1 MCFQSLFFP
10 SNCSFL
16 ALLCNPDGSRSQ
28 KRLFQLVTAFGGSVF
43 SCISQCSAVEIV
55 HLLYLACFCVCSC
68 SRKMLRAQN
77 QVLKKGVV
85 DEQANSA
92 SLKEQLKMKDQSLR
106 KLQQEMDSLTFRNQ
120 QLAKRVELLQD
131 ELALSEARGKKNKK
145 SAESSS
151 QLSQEQK
158 SVFNEDLQKKIEEN
172 ERLHILFF
180 EADEQHKRLEAE
192 LRTRLEVLET
202 DAAQHQTVVDSL
214 TRKYTD
220 TIEKLQND
228 KTKLEIKSQ
237 TLEREAKDCR
247 LRTEECQQQLK
258 NLQAALGSRLEESL
272 CIINEKVPFNDTR
285 SSRYNALNVPLHNRR
300 YQLKLRDLA
309 GQALAFVQELVTAL
323 LNFHTYTE
331 QKIQIFPI
339 DSATDTVSPL
349 NQKFSQYLHENAS
362 YVRPLE
368 EGMHHLFESITEDT
382 VTVLETAV
390 KLKGFSEHLAS
401 YLGFLRKILPYQLK
415 SLEEECESSLCT
427 AALRARNME
436 LHSDMKRLIAV
447 FEKLHT
453 YVSLLV
459 LPSTKPE
466 GLLRTNYNLV
476 FTNIAA
482 SLHGFHDILKD
493 ISKHY
498 SQKATLEQDVP
509 TATQK
514 LITTNDCILSSVA
527 ALTNGAGKIASF
539 FSNNLDHF
547 TASLSYGPKG
557 GTEFISPLSA
567 ECMLQ
572 YKKKA
577 VAYMKSLKKPC
588 ASSVPYEE
596 ALANRR
602 VLLSSTESREGLAQQ
617 VQQSLEKIARLEQE
631 KEHWMLEAQLAKI
644 KLEKENQ
651 KLKNSLSGHLTETLQ
666 EHSVLPNVAEQK
678 KETTEKSLKEPIR
691 STSLIGMLTIT
702 TDNEKTP
709 DVESREDLIKN
720 HYMTRIA
727 ELTSHLQLAD
737 SKSVHFHAEC
747 RALAKRLSLAE
758 KSKES
763 LTEELKLASQNISRL
778 QDELMTTKRSYE
790 DQLSMMSDHLCSMNE
805 TLTKQREEIDTLKM
819 TSKVGLFSIRTSRQE
834 QVALGL
840 SIEPQRSGA
849 FESNPHSKHKN
860 NVSTLNFIN
869 NLHVVNIKCLNSECT
884 KLGRVF

>member
-1 MCFQSLFFP
+1 MAAAAELQGKYQK
-10 SNCSFL
+10 L
-16 ALLCNPDGSRSQ
+16 AQEYS
-28 KRLFQLVTAFGGSVF
+28 K
-43 SCISQCSAVEIV
+43 
-55 HLLYLACFCVCSC
+55 
-68 SRKMLRAQN
+68 LRAQN

-106 KLQQEMDSLTFRNQ
+106 KLQQEMESLTFRNQ

-145 SAESSS
+145 SAESSTL
-151 QLSQEQK
+151 LSQEQK

-331 QKIQIFPI
+331 QKVQIFPI

-436 LHSDMKRLIAV
+436 LHRDMKRLIAV

-482 SLHGFHDILKD
+482 SLHRFHDILKD

-547 TASLSYGPKG
+547 TASLSYGPKA
-557 GTEFISPLSA
+557 GTEFVSPLSA

-577 VAYMKSLKKPC
+577 VAYMKCLKKPC

-651 KLKNSLSGHLTETLQ
+651 KLKNSLSGHLTETIQ
-666 EHSVLPNVAEQK
+666 EHSVFPNVAEQK
-678 KETTEKSLKEPIR
+678 KETTEKSLREPIR
-691 STSLIGMLTIT
+691 STSL
-702 TDNEKTP
+702 TP

-720 HYMTRIA
+720 HYMARIA

-763 LTEELKLASQNISRL
+763 LTEELKLASQNTSRL

-819 TSKVGLFSIRTSRQE
+819 TSKG
-834 QVALGL
+834 
-840 SIEPQRSGA
+840 
-849 FESNPHSKHKN
+849 NSKKN
-860 NVSTLNFIN
+860 KN
-869 NLHVVNIKCLNSECT
+869 
-884 KLGRVF
+884 R

>member
-1 MCFQSLFFP
+1 LCIAQLLASLVFQ
-10 SNCSFL
+10 
-16 ALLCNPDGSRSQ
+16 
-28 KRLFQLVTAFGGSVF
+28 
-43 SCISQCSAVEIV
+43 
-55 HLLYLACFCVCSC
+55 
-68 SRKMLRAQN
+68 LRAQN

-131 ELALSEARGKKNKK
+131 ELALSEAKGKKNKK

-202 DAAQHQTVVDSL
+202 DAAQHQAVVDSL

-228 KTKLEIKSQ
+228 KAKLEIKSQ

-285 SSRYNALNVPLHNRR
+285 SNRYNALNVPLHNRR

-331 QKIQIFPI
+331 QKVQIFPV
-339 DSATDTVSPL
+339 DSATDSISPL

-368 EGMHHLFESITEDT
+368 EGMLHVFETITEDT
-382 VTVLETAV
+382 VTVLVRVLLFSAEKYSYRVKLLRCCFSFQETAV
-390 KLKGFSEHLAS
+390 KLKAFSEHLAS

-436 LHSDMKRLIAV
+436 LHRDMKRLTAV

-453 YVSLLV
+453 YVSLLA

-466 GLLRTNYNLV
+466 GLLRTNYNVV
-476 FTNIAA
+476 FTNIAT
-482 SLHGFHDILKD
+482 SLHGFHDVLKD

-498 SQKATLEQDVP
+498 SQKATLEQDIP
-509 TATQK
+509 TVTQK
-514 LITTNDCILSSVA
+514 LITTNDCILSSLV

-547 TASLSYGPKG
+547 TTSLSYGPKG
-557 GTEFISPLSA
+557 EAEFISPVSA

-577 VAYMKSLKKPC
+577 VAYMKSLRKPC
-588 ASSVPYEE
+588 ADSVPYEE

-617 VQQSLEKIARLEQE
+617 VQQSLEKIAKLEQE

-651 KLKNSLSGHLTETLQ
+651 KLKNSLSGHLTETTQ
-666 EHSVLPNVAEQK
+666 DHSALPNVAEQK
-678 KETTEKSLKEPIR
+678 ENAEGSPRKPMQ
-691 STSLIGMLTIT
+691 STSLVMFSLISLL
-702 TDNEKTP
+702 KCLLCQAL
-709 DVESREDLIKN
+709 DVESREDLIKT
-720 HYMTRIA
+720 HYMARIV

-763 LTEELKLASQNISRL
+763 LTEELKVASQNISRL
-778 QDELMTTKRSYE
+778 QASPMLRGIMDAFHSCDELMTTKRSYE

-819 TSKVGLFSIRTSRQE
+819 ASK
-834 QVALGL
+834 
-840 SIEPQRSGA
+840 
-849 FESNPHSKHKN
+849 
-860 NVSTLNFIN
+860 
-869 NLHVVNIKCLNSECT
+869 
-884 KLGRVF
+884 

>member
-1 MCFQSLFFP
+1 MAAAAELQGKYQK
-10 SNCSFL
+10 L
-16 ALLCNPDGSRSQ
+16 AQEYS
-28 KRLFQLVTAFGGSVF
+28 K
-43 SCISQCSAVEIV
+43 
-55 HLLYLACFCVCSC
+55 
-68 SRKMLRAQN
+68 LRAQN

-131 ELALSEARGKKNKK
+131 ELALSEAKGKKNKK

-192 LRTRLEVLET
+192 LRTRLQVLET
-202 DAAQHQTVVDSL
+202 DAAQHQAVVDSL

-228 KTKLEIKSQ
+228 KAKLEIKSQ

-285 SSRYNALNVPLHNRR
+285 SNRYNALNVPLHNRR

-331 QKIQIFPI
+331 QKIRIFPI
-339 DSATDTVSPL
+339 DSATDTISPL

-368 EGMHHLFESITEDT
+368 EGMLHLFESITEDT

-390 KLKGFSEHLAS
+390 KLKAFSEHLDS
-401 YLGFLRKILPYQLK
+401 YLRFLRKILPYQLK

-436 LHSDMKRLIAV
+436 LQRDMKRLTAV

-453 YVSLLV
+453 YVSLLA

-466 GLLRTNYNLV
+466 GLLKTNYNVV

-482 SLHGFHDILKD
+482 TLHGFHDTLKD

-514 LITTNDCILSSVA
+514 LITTNDCILSSVV
-527 ALTNGAGKIASF
+527 ALTNGVGKIASF

-577 VAYMKSLKKPC
+577 VAYMKSLKKAC
-588 ASSVPYEE
+588 VDSVPYEE

-617 VQQSLEKIARLEQE
+617 VQQSLEKIAKLEQE

-651 KLKNSLSGHLTETLQ
+651 KLKNSLSGHLTETIQ

-678 KETTEKSLKEPIR
+678 KETAEKSLREPIK

-702 TDNEKTP
+702 TDNEKAP
-709 DVESREDLIKN
+709 DAESREDLIKT
-720 HYMTRIA
+720 HYMARIA

-819 TSKVGLFSIRTSRQE
+819 TSKAS
-834 QVALGL
+834 
-840 SIEPQRSGA
+840 
-849 FESNPHSKHKN
+849 SKKN
-860 NVSTLNFIN
+860 KN
-869 NLHVVNIKCLNSECT
+869 
-884 KLGRVF
+884 R

>member
-1 MCFQSLFFP
+1 MAAAAELQAKYQK
-10 SNCSFL
+10 L
-16 ALLCNPDGSRSQ
+16 AQEYS
-28 KRLFQLVTAFGGSVF
+28 K
-43 SCISQCSAVEIV
+43 
-55 HLLYLACFCVCSC
+55 
-68 SRKMLRAQN
+68 LRAQN

-158 SVFNEDLQKKIEEN
+158 SVFSEDLQKKIEEN

-202 DAAQHQTVVDSL
+202 DAAQHQAVVDSL
-214 TRKYTD
+214 TRKYMD

-228 KTKLEIKSQ
+228 KAKLEIKSQ

-285 SSRYNALNVPLHNRR
+285 SNQYNALNVPLHNRR

-309 GQALAFVQELVTAL
+309 GQALAFVQEFVTAL

-331 QKIQIFPI
+331 QKVQIFPI
-339 DSATDTVSPL
+339 DSATDTISPL

-368 EGMHHLFESITEDT
+368 EGMLQLFASITEDT

-390 KLKGFSEHLAS
+390 KLKAFSEHLAS
-401 YLGFLRKILPYQLK
+401 YLHFQRKILPYQLK
-415 SLEEECESSLCT
+415 SLEEECASSLCT
-427 AALRARNME
+427 AALRAKNME
-436 LHSDMKRLIAV
+436 LHRDMKRLTAV

-453 YVSLLV
+453 YISLLA

-476 FTNIAA
+476 FANIAT
-482 SLHGFHDILKD
+482 SLHGFHDILKE

-498 SQKATLEQDVP
+498 SQKATLEQDLP

-514 LITTNDCILSSVA
+514 LITTNDCILSSLVA
-527 ALTNGAGKIASF
+527 LINGVSKIASF

-547 TASLSYGPKG
+547 TASLNYGPKG
-557 GTEFISPLSA
+557 GAEFINPRSA

-577 VAYMKSLKKPC
+577 VAYIKSLKKPC
-588 ASSVPYEE
+588 ADSVPYEE

-617 VQQSLEKIARLEQE
+617 VQQSLEKIAKLEQE

-651 KLKNSLSGHLTETLQ
+651 KPKNSFSGHLAENTQ
-666 EHSVLPNVAEQK
+666 EHSIVPNVAEQK
-678 KETTEKSLKEPIR
+678 KETTEKSPREPIK
-691 STSLIGMLTIT
+691 STSLVGMLTIT
-702 TDNEKTP
+702 TDNEKAP
-709 DVESREDLIKN
+709 DGESREDLIKN
-720 HYMTRIA
+720 HYMARIA

-737 SKSVHFHAEC
+737 SKSVHFYAEC

-819 TSKVGLFSIRTSRQE
+819 TSKG
-834 QVALGL
+834 
-840 SIEPQRSGA
+840 
-849 FESNPHSKHKN
+849 NSKKN
-860 NVSTLNFIN
+860 KN
-869 NLHVVNIKCLNSECT
+869 
-884 KLGRVF
+884 R

>member
-1 MCFQSLFFP
+1 Q
-10 SNCSFL
+10 
-16 ALLCNPDGSRSQ
+16 
-28 KRLFQLVTAFGGSVF
+28 
-43 SCISQCSAVEIV
+43 
-55 HLLYLACFCVCSC
+55 
-68 SRKMLRAQN
+68 LRAQN

-145 SAESSS
+145 SVESSS

-192 LRTRLEVLET
+192 LRSRLEVLET
-202 DAAQHQTVVDSL
+202 DAAQHQAVVDSL
-214 TRKYTD
+214 TKKYTE

-228 KTKLEIKSQ
+228 KAKLEIKSQ

-285 SSRYNALNVPLHNRR
+285 STQYNALNVPLHNRR
-300 YQLKLRDLA
+300 NQLKLRDLA
-309 GQALAFVQELVTAL
+309 GQAMAFVQELVTAL

-331 QKIQIFPI
+331 QKVQIFPI
-339 DSATDTVSPL
+339 DSATDIISPL

-368 EGMHHLFESITEDT
+368 EGMLHLFESITEDT
-382 VTVLETAV
+382 VTVLETTV
-390 KLKGFSEHLAS
+390 KLKAFSEHLAS

-436 LHSDMKRLIAV
+436 LHRDMKRLTAV

-453 YVSLLV
+453 YVSLLA
-459 LPSTKPE
+459 LPSTRPG
-466 GLLRTNYNLV
+466 GLLRTNCNFV

-498 SQKATLEQDVP
+498 SQKAALEQEVP

-527 ALTNGAGKIASF
+527 ALTNGAGKMASF

-547 TASLSYGPKG
+547 TTSLSYGPKG
-557 GTEFISPLSA
+557 GAEFISPLSA

-577 VAYMKSLKKPC
+577 AAYVKSLKKPC
-588 ASSVPYEE
+588 ADSVPYEE

-617 VQQSLEKIARLEQE
+617 VQQSLGKIAKLEQE

-651 KLKNSLSGHLTETLQ
+651 KLKNSLSGHLTETIQ
-666 EHSVLPNVAEQK
+666 EHSVLPNIAEQN
-678 KETTEKSLKEPIR
+678 KETTEKSLREPIK
-691 STSLIGMLTIT
+691 STSLVRNLTLRVPIRVKNCSAT
-702 TDNEKTP
+702 
-709 DVESREDLIKN
+709 DVESHEDLIKT
-720 HYMTRIA
+720 HYMARIA

-763 LTEELKLASQNISRL
+763 LTEELKLASQNITRL
-778 QDELMTTKRSYE
+778 QASKLFCNDELMTTKRSYE

-819 TSKVGLFSIRTSRQE
+819 NSK
-834 QVALGL
+834 
-840 SIEPQRSGA
+840 
-849 FESNPHSKHKN
+849 
-860 NVSTLNFIN
+860 
-869 NLHVVNIKCLNSECT
+869 
-884 KLGRVF
+884 

>member
-1 MCFQSLFFP
+1 LASLVFQ
-10 SNCSFL
+10 
-16 ALLCNPDGSRSQ
+16 
-28 KRLFQLVTAFGGSVF
+28 
-43 SCISQCSAVEIV
+43 
-55 HLLYLACFCVCSC
+55 
-68 SRKMLRAQN
+68 LRAQN

-145 SAESSS
+145 SVESSS

-192 LRTRLEVLET
+192 LRSRLEVLET
-202 DAAQHQTVVDSL
+202 DAAQHQAVVDSL
-214 TRKYTD
+214 TKKYTE

-228 KTKLEIKSQ
+228 KAKLEIKSQ

-285 SSRYNALNVPLHNRR
+285 STRYNALNVPLHNRR
-300 YQLKLRDLA
+300 NQLKLRDLA

-331 QKIQIFPI
+331 QKVQIFPI
-339 DSATDTVSPL
+339 DSATDTISPL
-349 NQKFSQYLHENAS
+349 NQKFSQHLHENAS

-368 EGMHHLFESITEDT
+368 EGMLHLFESITEDT
-382 VTVLETAV
+382 VTVLETTV
-390 KLKGFSEHLAS
+390 KLKAFSKHLAS

-436 LHSDMKRLIAV
+436 LHRDMKRLTAV

-453 YVSLLV
+453 YVSLLA
-459 LPSTKPE
+459 LPSTRPE
-466 GLLRTNYNLV
+466 GLLRTNYNFV

-482 SLHGFHDILKD
+482 SLHGFHDVLKD

-527 ALTNGAGKIASF
+527 ALTNGAGKMASF

-557 GTEFISPLSA
+557 GAEFISPLSA

-577 VAYMKSLKKPC
+577 AAYMKSLKKPC
-588 ASSVPYEE
+588 ADSVPYEE

-617 VQQSLEKIARLEQE
+617 VQQSLEKIAKLEQE

-651 KLKNSLSGHLTETLQ
+651 KLKNSLSGHLTETIQ
-666 EHSVLPNVAEQK
+666 ERSVLPNIAEQK
-678 KETTEKSLKEPIR
+678 KETTEKSLREPIK
-691 STSLIGMLTIT
+691 STSLSTKHKRCLL
-702 TDNEKTP
+702 KSLLCQAP
-709 DVESREDLIKN
+709 DVESREDLIKT
-720 HYMTRIA
+720 HYMARIA

-763 LTEELKLASQNISRL
+763 LTEELKLASQNITRL
-778 QDELMTTKRSYE
+778 QASKLFCNDELMTTKRSYE

-819 TSKVGLFSIRTSRQE
+819 ASK
-834 QVALGL
+834 
-840 SIEPQRSGA
+840 
-849 FESNPHSKHKN
+849 
-860 NVSTLNFIN
+860 
-869 NLHVVNIKCLNSECT
+869 
-884 KLGRVF
+884 

>member
-1 MCFQSLFFP
+1 Q
-10 SNCSFL
+10 
-16 ALLCNPDGSRSQ
+16 
-28 KRLFQLVTAFGGSVF
+28 
-43 SCISQCSAVEIV
+43 
-55 HLLYLACFCVCSC
+55 
-68 SRKMLRAQN
+68 LRAQN

-92 SLKEQLKMKDQSLR
+92 SLKEQVKMKDQSLR

-202 DAAQHQTVVDSL
+202 DAAQHQAVVDSL

-228 KTKLEIKSQ
+228 KAKLEIKSQ

-247 LRTEECQQQLK
+247 LRTEECQRQLK
-258 NLQAALGSRLEESL
+258 NLQSALGSRLEESL

-285 SSRYNALNVPLHNRR
+285 SNQYNALNVPLHNRR

-331 QKIQIFPI
+331 QKVQIFPI
-339 DSATDTVSPL
+339 DSATDTISPL

-368 EGMHHLFESITEDT
+368 EGMLHLFESITEDT

-390 KLKGFSEHLAS
+390 KLKAFSENLAS
-401 YLGFLRKILPYQLK
+401 YLCFLRKILPYQLK

-436 LHSDMKRLIAV
+436 LHRDMKRLTAV

-453 YVSLLV
+453 YVSLLA

-466 GLLRTNYNLV
+466 GLLRTNYNFV
-476 FTNIAA
+476 FTNIAT

-498 SQKATLEQDVP
+498 SQKAALEQDLP

-514 LITTNDCILSSVA
+514 LITTNDCILSSVV
-527 ALTNGAGKIASF
+527 ALTNGVGKIASF

-547 TASLSYGPKG
+547 TTSLSYGPKA

-588 ASSVPYEE
+588 ADSVPYEE

-617 VQQSLEKIARLEQE
+617 VQQSLEKIAKLEQE

-651 KLKNSLSGHLTETLQ
+651 KLKNSLSGHLTETIQ
-666 EHSVLPNVAEQK
+666 ERSVLPNVAEQK
-678 KETTEKSLKEPIR
+678 KEMTEKSLREPIK
-691 STSLIGMLTIT
+691 STSLA
-702 TDNEKTP
+702 P

-720 HYMTRIA
+720 HYMARIA

-778 QDELMTTKRSYE
+778 QASKDELMTTKRSYE

-819 TSKVGLFSIRTSRQE
+819 TSKG
-834 QVALGL
+834 
-840 SIEPQRSGA
+840 
-849 FESNPHSKHKN
+849 NSKKN
-860 NVSTLNFIN
+860 KN
-869 NLHVVNIKCLNSECT
+869 
-884 KLGRVF
+884 R

>member
-1 MCFQSLFFP
+1 MAAAELQGKYQK
-10 SNCSFL
+10 L
-16 ALLCNPDGSRSQ
+16 AQEYS
-28 KRLFQLVTAFGGSVF
+28 K
-43 SCISQCSAVEIV
+43 
-55 HLLYLACFCVCSC
+55 
-68 SRKMLRAQN
+68 LRAQN

-145 SAESSS
+145 SVESSS

-192 LRTRLEVLET
+192 LRSRLEVLET
-202 DAAQHQTVVDSL
+202 DAAQHQAVVDSL
-214 TRKYTD
+214 TKKYTE

-228 KTKLEIKSQ
+228 KAKLEIKSQ

-285 SSRYNALNVPLHNRR
+285 SARYNALNVPLHNRR
-300 YQLKLRDLA
+300 NQLKLRDLA
-309 GQALAFVQELVTAL
+309 GQAMAFVQELVTAL

-331 QKIQIFPI
+331 QKVQIFPI
-339 DSATDTVSPL
+339 DSATDTISPL

-368 EGMHHLFESITEDT
+368 EGMLHLFESITEDT
-382 VTVLETAV
+382 VTVLETTV
-390 KLKGFSEHLAS
+390 KLKAFSEHLAS

-436 LHSDMKRLIAV
+436 LHRDMKRLTAV
-447 FEKLHT
+447 FEKLHM
-453 YVSLLV
+453 YVSLLA
-459 LPSTKPE
+459 LPSTRPE
-466 GLLRTNYNLV
+466 GLLRTNYNFV

-498 SQKATLEQDVP
+498 SQKAALEQEVP

-527 ALTNGAGKIASF
+527 ALTNGAGKMASF

-547 TASLSYGPKG
+547 STSLSYGPKG
-557 GTEFISPLSA
+557 AAEFISPLSA

-577 VAYMKSLKKPC
+577 AAFVKSLRKPC
-588 ASSVPYEE
+588 ADSVPYEE

-617 VQQSLEKIARLEQE
+617 VQQSLEKIAKLEQE

-651 KLKNSLSGHLTETLQ
+651 KLKNSLSGHLTETIQ
-666 EHSVLPNVAEQK
+666 EHSVLPNIAEQK
-678 KETTEKSLKEPIR
+678 KETTEKSLREPIK
-691 STSLIGMLTIT
+691 STSLA
-702 TDNEKTP
+702 P
-709 DVESREDLIKN
+709 DVESREDLIKT
-720 HYMTRIA
+720 HYMARIA

-763 LTEELKLASQNISRL
+763 LTEELKLASQNITRL

-819 TSKVGLFSIRTSRQE
+819 TSKG
-834 QVALGL
+834 
-840 SIEPQRSGA
+840 
-849 FESNPHSKHKN
+849 NSKKN
-860 NVSTLNFIN
+860 KN
-869 NLHVVNIKCLNSECT
+869 
-884 KLGRVF
+884 R

>member
-1 MCFQSLFFP
+1 Q
-10 SNCSFL
+10 
-16 ALLCNPDGSRSQ
+16 
-28 KRLFQLVTAFGGSVF
+28 
-43 SCISQCSAVEIV
+43 
-55 HLLYLACFCVCSC
+55 
-68 SRKMLRAQN
+68 LRAQN

-92 SLKEQLKMKDQSLR
+92 SLKEQVKMKDQSLR

-202 DAAQHQTVVDSL
+202 DAAQHQAVVDSL

-228 KTKLEIKSQ
+228 KAKLEV
-237 TLEREAKDCR
+237 
-247 LRTEECQQQLK
+247 RTFSCTFNQQQLK
-258 NLQAALGSRLEESL
+258 NLQSALGSRLEESL

-285 SSRYNALNVPLHNRR
+285 SNRYNALNVPLHNRR

-331 QKIQIFPI
+331 QKVQIFPI
-339 DSATDTVSPL
+339 DSATDTISPL

-368 EGMHHLFESITEDT
+368 EGMLHLFESITEDT
-382 VTVLETAV
+382 VTVLVRFLIFSIEKDFYRAKILTCCFSFQETAV
-390 KLKGFSEHLAS
+390 KLKAFSENLAS
-401 YLGFLRKILPYQLK
+401 YLCFLRKILPYQLK

-427 AALRARNME
+427 AALRARNTE
-436 LHSDMKRLIAV
+436 LHRDMKRLTAV

-453 YVSLLV
+453 YISLLA

-466 GLLRTNYNLV
+466 GLLRTNYNFV
-476 FTNIAA
+476 FTNIAT

-498 SQKATLEQDVP
+498 SQKATLEQDLP

-514 LITTNDCILSSVA
+514 LITTNDCILSSVV
-527 ALTNGAGKIASF
+527 ALTNGVGKIASF

-547 TASLSYGPKG
+547 TTSLSYGPKA

-577 VAYMKSLKKPC
+577 VAYMKSLKKVC
-588 ASSVPYEE
+588 SASM
-596 ALANRR
+596 
-602 VLLSSTESREGLAQQ
+602 LAQRKHKS
-617 VQQSLEKIARLEQE
+617 VQQSLEKIAKLEQE

-651 KLKNSLSGHLTETLQ
+651 KLKNSLSGHLTETIQ
-666 EHSVLPNVAEQK
+666 ERSVLPNVAEEK
-678 KETTEKSLKEPIR
+678 KETTEKSPREPIK
-691 STSLIGMLTIT
+691 STIFSLLNINICLL
-702 TDNEKTP
+702 KFLLCQAP

-720 HYMTRIA
+720 HYMARIA

-778 QDELMTTKRSYE
+778 QASKILYIDELMTTKRSYE

-819 TSKVGLFSIRTSRQE
+819 TSK
-834 QVALGL
+834 
-840 SIEPQRSGA
+840 
-849 FESNPHSKHKN
+849 
-860 NVSTLNFIN
+860 
-869 NLHVVNIKCLNSECT
+869 
-884 KLGRVF
+884 

>member
-1 MCFQSLFFP
+1 Q
-10 SNCSFL
+10 
-16 ALLCNPDGSRSQ
+16 
-28 KRLFQLVTAFGGSVF
+28 
-43 SCISQCSAVEIV
+43 
-55 HLLYLACFCVCSC
+55 
-68 SRKMLRAQN
+68 LRAQN

-131 ELALSEARGKKNKK
+131 ELALSETRGKKSKK
-145 SAESSS
+145 SGESSS

-192 LRTRLEVLET
+192 LRSRLDVLET
-202 DAAQHQTVVDSL
+202 DAAQHQAVVDTL

-228 KTKLEIKSQ
+228 KAKLEIKSQ

-285 SSRYNALNVPLHNRR
+285 SNRYNALNVPVHNRR
-300 YQLKLRDLA
+300 HQLKLRDLA
-309 GQALAFVQELVTAL
+309 GQALAFVQDLVTAL

-331 QKIQIFPI
+331 QRVQIFPV
-339 DSATDTVSPL
+339 DSATDTISPL

-368 EGMHHLFESITEDT
+368 EGMLHLFESITEDT

-390 KLKGFSEHLAS
+390 KLKTFAEHLSS
-401 YLGFLRKILPYQLK
+401 YLCFLRKILPYQLK

-436 LHSDMKRLIAV
+436 LHGDMKKLTAV
-447 FEKLHT
+447 FEKLHV
-453 YVSLLV
+453 YISLLA

-466 GLLRTNYNLV
+466 GLLRTNYSFV
-476 FTNIAA
+476 FTNIAT
-482 SLHGFHDILKD
+482 SLHGFHDLLKD

-498 SQKATLEQDVP
+498 SQKATLEQEVP

-514 LITTNDCILSSVA
+514 LLTTNDCILSSVV
-527 ALTNGAGKIASF
+527 ALTNGVGKIASF
-539 FSNNLDHF
+539 FSNNLDYF
-547 TASLSYGPKG
+547 TTSLSYGPKG

-577 VAYMKSLKKPC
+577 AAYVKSLKKPC
-588 ASSVPYEE
+588 SDSVPYEE

-651 KLKNSLSGHLTETLQ
+651 KLKHSLSGHLGESVQ
-666 EHSVLPNVAEQK
+666 ERSVLLNAADQK
-678 KETTEKSLKEPIR
+678 EETIEKSQREPVK
-691 STSLIGMLTIT
+691 TTILLNIYIFFLLYQAP
-702 TDNEKTP
+702 DN
-709 DVESREDLIKN
+709 ESREDLIKN
-720 HYMTRIA
+720 HYMARIA

-747 RALAKRLSLAE
+747 RALAKRLALAE

-763 LTEELKLASQNISRL
+763 LTEELKLASQNITRL

-819 TSKVGLFSIRTSRQE
+819 TSK
-834 QVALGL
+834 
-840 SIEPQRSGA
+840 
-849 FESNPHSKHKN
+849 
-860 NVSTLNFIN
+860 
-869 NLHVVNIKCLNSECT
+869 
-884 KLGRVF
+884 

>member
-1 MCFQSLFFP
+1 MAAAAELQGKYQK
-10 SNCSFL
+10 L
-16 ALLCNPDGSRSQ
+16 AQEYS
-28 KRLFQLVTAFGGSVF
+28 K
-43 SCISQCSAVEIV
+43 
-55 HLLYLACFCVCSC
+55 
-68 SRKMLRAQN
+68 LRAQN

-145 SAESSS
+145 SVESSS

-192 LRTRLEVLET
+192 LRSRLEVLET
-202 DAAQHQTVVDSL
+202 DAAQHQAVVDSL
-214 TRKYTD
+214 TKKYTE

-228 KTKLEIKSQ
+228 KAKLEIKSQ

-285 SSRYNALNVPLHNRR
+285 SARYNALNVPLHNRR
-300 YQLKLRDLA
+300 NQLKLRDLA

-331 QKIQIFPI
+331 QKVQIFPI
-339 DSATDTVSPL
+339 DSATDTISPL

-368 EGMHHLFESITEDT
+368 EGMLHLFESITEDT
-382 VTVLETAV
+382 VTVLETTV
-390 KLKGFSEHLAS
+390 KLKAFSEQLAS

-436 LHSDMKRLIAV
+436 LHRDMKRLTAV

-453 YVSLLV
+453 YVSLLA
-459 LPSTKPE
+459 LPSTRPE
-466 GLLRTNYNLV
+466 GVLRTNYNFV

-498 SQKATLEQDVP
+498 SQKAALEQEVP

-527 ALTNGAGKIASF
+527 ALTNGAGKMASF
-539 FSNNLDHF
+539 FSSNLEHF
-547 TASLSYGPKG
+547 SSSLSYGPKG
-557 GTEFISPLSA
+557 GAEFISPLSA

-577 VAYMKSLKKPC
+577 AAYVKSLKK
-588 ASSVPYEE
+588 
-596 ALANRR
+596 
-602 VLLSSTESREGLAQQ
+602 
-617 VQQSLEKIARLEQE
+617 VQQSLEKIAKLEQE

-651 KLKNSLSGHLTETLQ
+651 KLKNSLSGHLTETIQ
-666 EHSVLPNVAEQK
+666 EHSVLPNIAEQK
-678 KETTEKSLKEPIR
+678 KETTEKSLREPIK
-691 STSLIGMLTIT
+691 STSLA
-702 TDNEKTP
+702 P
-709 DVESREDLIKN
+709 DGESREDLIKT
-720 HYMTRIA
+720 HYMARIA

-763 LTEELKLASQNISRL
+763 LTEELKLASQNITRL

-819 TSKVGLFSIRTSRQE
+819 TSKG
-834 QVALGL
+834 
-840 SIEPQRSGA
+840 
-849 FESNPHSKHKN
+849 NSKKN
-860 NVSTLNFIN
+860 KN
-869 NLHVVNIKCLNSECT
+869 
-884 KLGRVF
+884 R

>member
-1 MCFQSLFFP
+1 MAAAELQGKYQK
-10 SNCSFL
+10 L
-16 ALLCNPDGSRSQ
+16 AQEYS
-28 KRLFQLVTAFGGSVF
+28 K
-43 SCISQCSAVEIV
+43 
-55 HLLYLACFCVCSC
+55 
-68 SRKMLRAQN
+68 LRAQN

-145 SAESSS
+145 SVESSS

-192 LRTRLEVLET
+192 LRSRLEVLET
-202 DAAQHQTVVDSL
+202 DAAQHQAVVDSL
-214 TRKYTD
+214 TKKYTE

-228 KTKLEIKSQ
+228 KAKLEIKSQ

-285 SSRYNALNVPLHNRR
+285 SARYNALNVPLHNRR
-300 YQLKLRDLA
+300 NQLKLRDLA
-309 GQALAFVQELVTAL
+309 GQAMAFVQELVTAL

-331 QKIQIFPI
+331 QKVQIFPI
-339 DSATDTVSPL
+339 DSATDTISPL

-368 EGMHHLFESITEDT
+368 EGMLHFFESITEDT
-382 VTVLETAV
+382 VTVLETTV
-390 KLKGFSEHLAS
+390 KLKAFSEHLAS

-436 LHSDMKRLIAV
+436 LHRDMKRLTAV

-453 YVSLLV
+453 YISLLA
-459 LPSTKPE
+459 LPSTRPE
-466 GLLRTNYNLV
+466 GLLRTNYNFV

-498 SQKATLEQDVP
+498 SQKAALEQEVP

-527 ALTNGAGKIASF
+527 ALTNGASKMASF

-547 TASLSYGPKG
+547 STSLSYGPKG
-557 GTEFISPLSA
+557 GAEFISPLSA

-577 VAYMKSLKKPC
+577 AAFVKSLKKPC
-588 ASSVPYEE
+588 ADSVPYEE

-617 VQQSLEKIARLEQE
+617 VQQSLEKIAKLEQE

-651 KLKNSLSGHLTETLQ
+651 KLKNSLSGHLTETIQ
-666 EHSVLPNVAEQK
+666 EHSVLPNIAEQR
-678 KETTEKSLKEPIR
+678 KETTEKSLREPIK
-691 STSLIGMLTIT
+691 STSLA
-702 TDNEKTP
+702 P
-709 DVESREDLIKN
+709 DVESREDLIKT
-720 HYMTRIA
+720 HYMARIA

-763 LTEELKLASQNISRL
+763 LTEELKLASQNITRL

-819 TSKVGLFSIRTSRQE
+819 TSKG
-834 QVALGL
+834 
-840 SIEPQRSGA
+840 
-849 FESNPHSKHKN
+849 NSKKN
-860 NVSTLNFIN
+860 KN
-869 NLHVVNIKCLNSECT
+869 
-884 KLGRVF
+884 R

>member
-1 MCFQSLFFP
+1 MASAAELQGKYQK
-10 SNCSFL
+10 L
-16 ALLCNPDGSRSQ
+16 AQEYS
-28 KRLFQLVTAFGGSVF
+28 K
-43 SCISQCSAVEIV
+43 
-55 HLLYLACFCVCSC
+55 
-68 SRKMLRAQN
+68 LRAQN

-145 SAESSS
+145 SAESLS

-202 DAAQHQTVVDSL
+202 DAAQHQAVVDSL

-228 KTKLEIKSQ
+228 KAKLEIKSQ

-285 SSRYNALNVPLHNRR
+285 SNRYNALNVPLHNRR

-331 QKIQIFPI
+331 QKVQIFPI
-339 DSATDTVSPL
+339 DSATDAISPL

-368 EGMHHLFESITEDT
+368 EGMLHLFESITEDT

-390 KLKGFSEHLAS
+390 KLKAFSEHLAS
-401 YLGFLRKILPYQLK
+401 YLRFLRRILPYQLK

-436 LHSDMKRLIAV
+436 LHRDMKRLTAV

-453 YVSLLV
+453 YVSLLA
-459 LPSTKPE
+459 LPSTNPE
-466 GLLRTNYNLV
+466 GLLRTNYNVV
-476 FTNIAA
+476 FTSIAA

-514 LITTNDCILSSVA
+514 LITTNDCILSSVV
-527 ALTNGAGKIASF
+527 ALTNGVGKIASF

-547 TASLSYGPKG
+547 TTSLSYGPKG

-588 ASSVPYEE
+588 ADSVPYEE

-602 VLLSSTESREGLAQQ
+602 VLLSSTESREGLTQQ
-617 VQQSLEKIARLEQE
+617 VQQSLEKIAKLEQE

-651 KLKNSLSGHLTETLQ
+651 KLKHSLSGHLTETIQ
-666 EHSVLPNVAEQK
+666 EHSVVPNVAEQK
-678 KETTEKSLKEPIR
+678 KETTEESLKEPIK
-691 STSLIGMLTIT
+691 STSLAT
-702 TDNEKTP
+702 
-709 DVESREDLIKN
+709 DVESREDLIKK
-720 HYMTRIA
+720 HYMARIA

-747 RALAKRLSLAE
+747 RALAKRLSLAD

-763 LTEELKLASQNISRL
+763 ITEGLKLASQNISRL

-819 TSKVGLFSIRTSRQE
+819 TSKG
-834 QVALGL
+834 
-840 SIEPQRSGA
+840 
-849 FESNPHSKHKN
+849 NSKKN
-860 NVSTLNFIN
+860 KN
-869 NLHVVNIKCLNSECT
+869 
-884 KLGRVF
+884 R

>member
-1 MCFQSLFFP
+1 Q
-10 SNCSFL
+10 
-16 ALLCNPDGSRSQ
+16 
-28 KRLFQLVTAFGGSVF
+28 
-43 SCISQCSAVEIV
+43 
-55 HLLYLACFCVCSC
+55 
-68 SRKMLRAQN
+68 LRAQN

-158 SVFNEDLQKKIEEN
+158 SVFSEDLQKKIEEN

-202 DAAQHQTVVDSL
+202 DAAQHQAVVDSL

-220 TIEKLQND
+220 TVEKLQND
-228 KTKLEIKSQ
+228 KAKLEIKSQ

-285 SSRYNALNVPLHNRR
+285 SNRYNALNVPLHNRR

-331 QKIQIFPI
+331 QKVQIFPI
-339 DSATDTVSPL
+339 DSATDTISPL

-368 EGMHHLFESITEDT
+368 EGMLHLFESITEDT
-382 VTVLETAV
+382 VTVLVRFLIFIIAKIFTEQNILMCCFSFQETAV
-390 KLKGFSEHLAS
+390 KLKDFSEHLAS
-401 YLGFLRKILPYQLK
+401 YLCFLRKILPYQLK

-436 LHSDMKRLIAV
+436 LQRDMKRLTAV

-453 YVSLLV
+453 YISLLA

-476 FTNIAA
+476 FTNIAT

-498 SQKATLEQDVP
+498 SQKATLEQDIP

-514 LITTNDCILSSVA
+514 LITTNDCILSSVV

-547 TASLSYGPKG
+547 TTSLSYGAKG

-588 ASSVPYEE
+588 ADSVPYEE

-617 VQQSLEKIARLEQE
+617 VQQSLEKIAKLEQE

-651 KLKNSLSGHLTETLQ
+651 KLKNSLSGHLTETTQ
-666 EHSVLPNVAEQK
+666 ERSVLPNVAEQK
-678 KETTEKSLKEPIR
+678 KETTEKSPREPIK
-691 STSLIGMLTIT
+691 STSLVSDLFPSM
-702 TDNEKTP
+702 EKNPLSLAP

-720 HYMTRIA
+720 HYMARIA

-763 LTEELKLASQNISRL
+763 LAEELKLASQNISRL
-778 QDELMTTKRSYE
+778 QASKMLNDRSYE

-819 TSKVGLFSIRTSRQE
+819 TSK
-834 QVALGL
+834 
-840 SIEPQRSGA
+840 
-849 FESNPHSKHKN
+849 
-860 NVSTLNFIN
+860 
-869 NLHVVNIKCLNSECT
+869 
-884 KLGRVF
+884 

>member
-1 MCFQSLFFP
+1 MAATAELQGKYQK
-10 SNCSFL
+10 L
-16 ALLCNPDGSRSQ
+16 AQEYS
-28 KRLFQLVTAFGGSVF
+28 K
-43 SCISQCSAVEIV
+43 
-55 HLLYLACFCVCSC
+55 
-68 SRKMLRAQN
+68 LRAQN

-131 ELALSEARGKKNKK
+131 ELSLSETRGKKNKK

-172 ERLHILFF
+172 ERLHILYF

-192 LRTRLEVLET
+192 LRTKLEVLES
-202 DAAQHQTVVDSL
+202 DAAQHQAVVDSL

-228 KTKLEIKSQ
+228 KSKLEIKSQ

-285 SSRYNALNVPLHNRR
+285 SNRYNALNVPLHNRR

-309 GQALAFVQELVTAL
+309 GQALSFVQEIVTAL

-331 QKIQIFPI
+331 QKVQIFPI
-339 DSATDTVSPL
+339 DSATDTISPL
-349 NQKFSQYLHENAS
+349 NQKFSQYLHENAL

-368 EGMHHLFESITEDT
+368 EGMLQLFESITEDT

-390 KLKGFSEHLAS
+390 KLKAFSEHLAS
-401 YLGFLRKILPYQLK
+401 YLCFLRKILPYQLK

-427 AALRARNME
+427 AALKARNME
-436 LHSDMKRLIAV
+436 LHRDMKRLTAI

-453 YVSLLV
+453 YVSLLA

-466 GLLRTNYNLV
+466 GLLRTNYSLV

-482 SLHGFHDILKD
+482 SLHGSHDILKD

-514 LITTNDCILSSVA
+514 LVTTNDCILSSILS
-527 ALTNGAGKIASF
+527 LTNGVGKIASF

-547 TASLSYGPKG
+547 TSSLSYGPKG

-588 ASSVPYEE
+588 ADSVPYEE

-617 VQQSLEKIARLEQE
+617 VQQSLEKIAKLEQE

-651 KLKNSLSGHLTETLQ
+651 KLKNSLSGHLAETVQ
-666 EHSVLPNVAEQK
+666 ERSVLSNTAEQK
-678 KETTEKSLKEPIR
+678 EETTEKSQREPIKT
-691 STSLIGMLTIT
+691 TSLIGMLTIT
-702 TDNEKTP
+702 TDNEKVP
-709 DVESREDLIKN
+709 DVESREDLIKK
-720 HYMTRIA
+720 HYMARIA

-763 LTEELKLASQNISRL
+763 LTEELKLASQSISRL

-819 TSKVGLFSIRTSRQE
+819 TSKG
-834 QVALGL
+834 
-840 SIEPQRSGA
+840 
-849 FESNPHSKHKN
+849 NSKKN
-860 NVSTLNFIN
+860 KT
-869 NLHVVNIKCLNSECT
+869 
-884 KLGRVF
+884 R

>member
-1 MCFQSLFFP
+1 MAAAAELQGKYQK
-10 SNCSFL
+10 L
-16 ALLCNPDGSRSQ
+16 AQEYS
-28 KRLFQLVTAFGGSVF
+28 K
-43 SCISQCSAVEIV
+43 
-55 HLLYLACFCVCSC
+55 
-68 SRKMLRAQN
+68 LRAQN

-131 ELALSEARGKKNKK
+131 ELALNEARGKKNKK
-145 SAESSS
+145 SVESSS

-192 LRTRLEVLET
+192 LRSRLEVLET
-202 DAAQHQTVVDSL
+202 DAAQHQAVVDSL
-214 TRKYTD
+214 TKKYTE

-228 KTKLEIKSQ
+228 KAKLEIKSQ

-300 YQLKLRDLA
+300 NQLKLRDLA
-309 GQALAFVQELVTAL
+309 GQAMAFVQELVTAL

-331 QKIQIFPI
+331 QKVQIFPV
-339 DSATDTVSPL
+339 DSATDIISPL

-368 EGMHHLFESITEDT
+368 EGMLHLFESITEDT
-382 VTVLETAV
+382 VTVLVRFPPFSIQKYFTEHKHLPVVFSFQETTV
-390 KLKGFSEHLAS
+390 KLKAFSEHLAS

-436 LHSDMKRLIAV
+436 LHRDMKRLTAV

-453 YVSLLV
+453 YVSLLA
-459 LPSTKPE
+459 LPSTRPE
-466 GLLRTNYNLV
+466 GLLRTNYNFV

-498 SQKATLEQDVP
+498 SQKAALEQEVP

-527 ALTNGAGKIASF
+527 ALTNGAGKMASF

-547 TASLSYGPKG
+547 TTSLSYGPKG
-557 GTEFISPLSA
+557 GAEFISPLSA

-572 YKKKA
+572 YKTKA
-577 VAYMKSLKKPC
+577 AAYMKSLKKPC
-588 ASSVPYEE
+588 ADSVPYEE

-617 VQQSLEKIARLEQE
+617 VQQSLEKIAKLEQE

-651 KLKNSLSGHLTETLQ
+651 KLKNSLSGHLTETIQ
-666 EHSVLPNVAEQK
+666 EHSVLPSIAEQK
-678 KETTEKSLKEPIR
+678 KETTEKSVREPIK
-691 STSLIGMLTIT
+691 STSLIGMLTVT
-702 TDNEKTP
+702 TDNEKAP
-709 DVESREDLIKN
+709 DVESREDLIKT
-720 HYMTRIA
+720 HYMARIA

-763 LTEELKLASQNISRL
+763 LTEELKLASQNITRL

-819 TSKVGLFSIRTSRQE
+819 TSKG
-834 QVALGL
+834 
-840 SIEPQRSGA
+840 
-849 FESNPHSKHKN
+849 NSKKSKN
-860 NVSTLNFIN
+860 
-869 NLHVVNIKCLNSECT
+869 
-884 KLGRVF
+884 R

>member
-1 MCFQSLFFP
+1 MAAAELQGKYQK
-10 SNCSFL
+10 L
-16 ALLCNPDGSRSQ
+16 AQEYS
-28 KRLFQLVTAFGGSVF
+28 K
-43 SCISQCSAVEIV
+43 
-55 HLLYLACFCVCSC
+55 
-68 SRKMLRAQN
+68 LRAQN

-145 SAESSS
+145 SVESSS

-192 LRTRLEVLET
+192 LRSRLEVLET
-202 DAAQHQTVVDSL
+202 DAAQHQAVVDSL
-214 TRKYTD
+214 TKKYTE

-228 KTKLEIKSQ
+228 KAKLEIKSQ

-285 SSRYNALNVPLHNRR
+285 SARYNALNVPLHNRR
-300 YQLKLRDLA
+300 NQLKLRDLA
-309 GQALAFVQELVTAL
+309 GQAMAFVQELVTAL

-331 QKIQIFPI
+331 QKVQIFPI
-339 DSATDTVSPL
+339 DSATDTISPL

-368 EGMHHLFESITEDT
+368 EGMLHFFESITEDT
-382 VTVLETAV
+382 VTVLETTV
-390 KLKGFSEHLAS
+390 KLKAFSEHLAS

-436 LHSDMKRLIAV
+436 LHRDMKRLTAV

-453 YVSLLV
+453 YVSLLA
-459 LPSTKPE
+459 LPSTRPE
-466 GLLRTNYNLV
+466 GLLRTNYNFV

-498 SQKATLEQDVP
+498 SQKAALEQEVP

-527 ALTNGAGKIASF
+527 ALTNGAGKMASF

-547 TASLSYGPKG
+547 STSLSYGPKG
-557 GTEFISPLSA
+557 GAEFISPLSA

-577 VAYMKSLKKPC
+577 AAFVKSLKKPC
-588 ASSVPYEE
+588 ADSVPYEE

-617 VQQSLEKIARLEQE
+617 VQQSLEKIAKLEQE

-651 KLKNSLSGHLTETLQ
+651 KLKNSLSGHLTETIQ
-666 EHSVLPNVAEQK
+666 ERSVLPNIAEQR
-678 KETTEKSLKEPIR
+678 KETTEKSLREPIK
-691 STSLIGMLTIT
+691 STSLA
-702 TDNEKTP
+702 P
-709 DVESREDLIKN
+709 DVESREDLIKT
-720 HYMTRIA
+720 HYMARIA

-763 LTEELKLASQNISRL
+763 LTEELKLASQNITRL

-819 TSKVGLFSIRTSRQE
+819 TSKG
-834 QVALGL
+834 
-840 SIEPQRSGA
+840 
-849 FESNPHSKHKN
+849 NSKKN
-860 NVSTLNFIN
+860 KN
-869 NLHVVNIKCLNSECT
+869 
-884 KLGRVF
+884 R

>member
-1 MCFQSLFFP
+1 MGRW
-10 SNCSFL
+10 NCQYPH
-16 ALLCNPDGSRSQ
+16 CCR
-28 KRLFQLVTAFGGSVF
+28 
-43 SCISQCSAVEIV
+43 VE
-55 HLLYLACFCVCSC
+55 
-68 SRKMLRAQN
+68 LRAQN

-131 ELALSEARGKKNKK
+131 ELALNEARGKKNKK
-145 SAESSS
+145 SVESSS

-192 LRTRLEVLET
+192 LRSRLEVLET
-202 DAAQHQTVVDSL
+202 DAAQHQAVVDSL
-214 TRKYTD
+214 TKKYTE

-228 KTKLEIKSQ
+228 KAKLEIKSQ
-237 TLEREAKDCR
+237 MLEREAKDCR

-300 YQLKLRDLA
+300 NQLKLRDLA
-309 GQALAFVQELVTAL
+309 GQAMAFVQELVTAL

-331 QKIQIFPI
+331 QKVQIFPI
-339 DSATDTVSPL
+339 DSATDIISPL

-368 EGMHHLFESITEDT
+368 EGMLHLFESITEDT
-382 VTVLETAV
+382 VTVLETTV
-390 KLKGFSEHLAS
+390 KLKAFSEHLAS

-436 LHSDMKRLIAV
+436 LHRDMKRLTAV

-453 YVSLLV
+453 YVNLLA
-459 LPSTKPE
+459 LPSTRPE
-466 GLLRTNYNLV
+466 GLLRTNYNFV

-498 SQKATLEQDVP
+498 SQKAALEQEVP

-527 ALTNGAGKIASF
+527 ALTNGAGKMASF

-547 TASLSYGPKG
+547 TTSLSYGPKG
-557 GTEFISPLSA
+557 GAEFISPLSA

-577 VAYMKSLKKPC
+577 AAYMKSLKKPC
-588 ASSVPYEE
+588 ADSVPYEE

-617 VQQSLEKIARLEQE
+617 VQQSLEKIAKLEQE

-651 KLKNSLSGHLTETLQ
+651 KLKNSLSGHLTETIQ
-666 EHSVLPNVAEQK
+666 EHSVLPSIAEQK
-678 KETTEKSLKEPIR
+678 KETTEKSVREPIK
-691 STSLIGMLTIT
+691 STSLIGMLTVT
-702 TDNEKTP
+702 TDNEKAP
-709 DVESREDLIKN
+709 DVESREDLIKT
-720 HYMTRIA
+720 HYMARIA

-763 LTEELKLASQNISRL
+763 LTEELKLASQNITRL

-819 TSKVGLFSIRTSRQE
+819 TSKG
-834 QVALGL
+834 
-840 SIEPQRSGA
+840 
-849 FESNPHSKHKN
+849 NSKKSKN
-860 NVSTLNFIN
+860 
-869 NLHVVNIKCLNSECT
+869 
-884 KLGRVF
+884 R

>member
-1 MCFQSLFFP
+1 MAAAAELQGKYQK
-10 SNCSFL
+10 L
-16 ALLCNPDGSRSQ
+16 AQEYS
-28 KRLFQLVTAFGGSVF
+28 K
-43 SCISQCSAVEIV
+43 
-55 HLLYLACFCVCSC
+55 
-68 SRKMLRAQN
+68 LRAQN

-145 SAESSS
+145 SVESSS

-192 LRTRLEVLET
+192 LRSRLEVLET
-202 DAAQHQTVVDSL
+202 DAAQHQAVVDSL
-214 TRKYTD
+214 TKKYTE

-228 KTKLEIKSQ
+228 KAKLEIKSQ

-285 SSRYNALNVPLHNRR
+285 SARYNALNVPLHNRR
-300 YQLKLRDLA
+300 NQLKLRDLA

-331 QKIQIFPI
+331 QKVQIFPI
-339 DSATDTVSPL
+339 DSATDTISPL

-368 EGMHHLFESITEDT
+368 EGMLHLFESITEDT
-382 VTVLETAV
+382 VTVLETTV
-390 KLKGFSEHLAS
+390 KLKAFSEHLAS

-436 LHSDMKRLIAV
+436 LHRDMKRLTAV

-453 YVSLLV
+453 YVSLLA
-459 LPSTKPE
+459 LPSTRPE
-466 GLLRTNYNLV
+466 GLLRTNYNFV

-482 SLHGFHDILKD
+482 GLHGFHDILKD

-498 SQKATLEQDVP
+498 SQKAALEQEVP

-527 ALTNGAGKIASF
+527 ALTNGAGKMASF

-547 TASLSYGPKG
+547 STSLSYGPKG
-557 GTEFISPLSA
+557 GAEFISPLSA

-572 YKKKA
+572 YKQKA
-577 VAYMKSLKKPC
+577 AAYVKSLKKPC
-588 ASSVPYEE
+588 ADSVPYEE

-602 VLLSSTESREGLAQQ
+602 ILLSSTESREGLAQQ
-617 VQQSLEKIARLEQE
+617 VQQSLEKIAKLEQE

-651 KLKNSLSGHLTETLQ
+651 KLKNSLSGHLTETIQ
-666 EHSVLPNVAEQK
+666 EHSVLPNTAEQK
-678 KETTEKSLKEPIR
+678 KETTEKSLREPIK
-691 STSLIGMLTIT
+691 STSLIGMLTVT
-702 TDNEKTP
+702 TDNEKAL
-709 DVESREDLIKN
+709 DVESREDLIKT
-720 HYMTRIA
+720 HYMARIA

-763 LTEELKLASQNISRL
+763 LTEELKLASQNITRL

-805 TLTKQREEIDTLKM
+805 TLTKQREEIDTLKL
-819 TSKVGLFSIRTSRQE
+819 TSKG
-834 QVALGL
+834 
-840 SIEPQRSGA
+840 
-849 FESNPHSKHKN
+849 NSKKN
-860 NVSTLNFIN
+860 KN
-869 NLHVVNIKCLNSECT
+869 
-884 KLGRVF
+884 R

>member
-1 MCFQSLFFP
+1 MAAAAELQGKYQK
-10 SNCSFL
+10 L
-16 ALLCNPDGSRSQ
+16 AQEYS
-28 KRLFQLVTAFGGSVF
+28 K
-43 SCISQCSAVEIV
+43 
-55 HLLYLACFCVCSC
+55 
-68 SRKMLRAQN
+68 LRAQN

-92 SLKEQLKMKDQSLR
+92 SLKEQVKMKDQSLR

-202 DAAQHQTVVDSL
+202 DAAQHQAVVDSL

-228 KTKLEIKSQ
+228 KAKLE
-237 TLEREAKDCR
+237 
-247 LRTEECQQQLK
+247 
-258 NLQAALGSRLEESL
+258 
-272 CIINEKVPFNDTR
+272 
-285 SSRYNALNVPLHNRR
+285 
-300 YQLKLRDLA
+300 LKLRDLA

-331 QKIQIFPI
+331 QKVQIFPI
-339 DSATDTVSPL
+339 DSATDTISPL

-368 EGMHHLFESITEDT
+368 EGMLHLFESITEDT
-382 VTVLETAV
+382 VTVLVRFVIFSIEKDFYRAKLLMCCFSFQETAV
-390 KLKGFSEHLAS
+390 KLKAFSENLAS
-401 YLGFLRKILPYQLK
+401 YLCFLRKILPYQLK

-436 LHSDMKRLIAV
+436 LHRDMKRLTAV

-453 YVSLLV
+453 YISLLA

-466 GLLRTNYNLV
+466 GLLRTNYNFV
-476 FTNIAA
+476 FTNIAT

-498 SQKATLEQDVP
+498 SQKAALEQDLP

-514 LITTNDCILSSVA
+514 LITTNDCILSSVV
-527 ALTNGAGKIASF
+527 ALTNGVGKIASF

-547 TASLSYGPKG
+547 TTSLSYGPKA

-588 ASSVPYEE
+588 ADSVPYEE

-617 VQQSLEKIARLEQE
+617 VQQSLEKIAKLEQE

-651 KLKNSLSGHLTETLQ
+651 KLKNSLSGHLTETIQ
-666 EHSVLPNVAEQK
+666 ERSVLPNVAEQK
-678 KETTEKSLKEPIR
+678 KEMTEKSLREPIK

-702 TDNEKTP
+702 TDNEKAP

-720 HYMTRIA
+720 HYMARIA

-819 TSKVGLFSIRTSRQE
+819 TSKG
-834 QVALGL
+834 
-840 SIEPQRSGA
+840 
-849 FESNPHSKHKN
+849 NSKKN
-860 NVSTLNFIN
+860 KN
-869 NLHVVNIKCLNSECT
+869 
-884 KLGRVF
+884 R

>member
-1 MCFQSLFFP
+1 MAAAAELQGKYQK
-10 SNCSFL
+10 L
-16 ALLCNPDGSRSQ
+16 AQEYS
-28 KRLFQLVTAFGGSVF
+28 K
-43 SCISQCSAVEIV
+43 
-55 HLLYLACFCVCSC
+55 
-68 SRKMLRAQN
+68 LRAQN

-145 SAESSS
+145 SVESSS

-192 LRTRLEVLET
+192 LRSRLEVLET
-202 DAAQHQTVVDSL
+202 DAAQHQAVVDSL
-214 TRKYTD
+214 TKKYTE
-220 TIEKLQND
+220 TIEKLQSD
-228 KTKLEIKSQ
+228 KAKLEIKSQ

-285 SSRYNALNVPLHNRR
+285 SARYNALNVPLHNRR
-300 YQLKLRDLA
+300 NQLKLRDLA

-331 QKIQIFPI
+331 QKVQIFPI
-339 DSATDTVSPL
+339 DSATDTISPL

-368 EGMHHLFESITEDT
+368 EGMLHLFESITEDT
-382 VTVLETAV
+382 VTVLETTV
-390 KLKGFSEHLAS
+390 KLKAFSEHLAS

-427 AALRARNME
+427 AALKARNME
-436 LHSDMKRLIAV
+436 LHRDMERLTAV

-453 YVSLLV
+453 YVSLLA
-459 LPSTKPE
+459 LPSTRPE
-466 GLLRTNYNLV
+466 GLLRTNYNFV

-498 SQKATLEQDVP
+498 SQKAALEQEVP

-527 ALTNGAGKIASF
+527 ALTNGAGKMASF

-547 TASLSYGPKG
+547 STSLSYGPKG
-557 GTEFISPLSA
+557 GAEFISPLSA

-577 VAYMKSLKKPC
+577 AAYVKSLKKPC
-588 ASSVPYEE
+588 ADSVPYEE

-617 VQQSLEKIARLEQE
+617 VQQSLEKIAKLEQE

-651 KLKNSLSGHLTETLQ
+651 KLKNSLSGHLTETIQ
-666 EHSVLPNVAEQK
+666 EHSVLPNIAEQK
-678 KETTEKSLKEPIR
+678 KETTEKSLREPIK
-691 STSLIGMLTIT
+691 STSLIGMLTVT
-702 TDNEKTP
+702 TDNEKAP
-709 DVESREDLIKN
+709 DVESREDLIKT
-720 HYMTRIA
+720 HYMARIA

-763 LTEELKLASQNISRL
+763 LTEELKLASQNITRL

-819 TSKVGLFSIRTSRQE
+819 TSKG
-834 QVALGL
+834 
-840 SIEPQRSGA
+840 
-849 FESNPHSKHKN
+849 NSKKN
-860 NVSTLNFIN
+860 KN
-869 NLHVVNIKCLNSECT
+869 
-884 KLGRVF
+884 R

>member
-1 MCFQSLFFP
+1 MGRW
-10 SNCSFL
+10 NCQYPH
-16 ALLCNPDGSRSQ
+16 CCR
-28 KRLFQLVTAFGGSVF
+28 
-43 SCISQCSAVEIV
+43 VE
-55 HLLYLACFCVCSC
+55 
-68 SRKMLRAQN
+68 LRAQN

-145 SAESSS
+145 SVESSS

-192 LRTRLEVLET
+192 LRSRLEVLET
-202 DAAQHQTVVDSL
+202 DAAQHQAVVDSL
-214 TRKYTD
+214 TKKYTE

-228 KTKLEIKSQ
+228 KAKLEIKSQ

-285 SSRYNALNVPLHNRR
+285 SARYNALNVPLHNRR
-300 YQLKLRDLA
+300 NQLKLRDLA
-309 GQALAFVQELVTAL
+309 GQAMAFVQELVTAL

-331 QKIQIFPI
+331 QKVQIFPI
-339 DSATDTVSPL
+339 DSATDTISPL

-368 EGMHHLFESITEDT
+368 EGMLHLFESITEDT
-382 VTVLETAV
+382 VTVLETTV
-390 KLKGFSEHLAS
+390 KLKAFSEHLAS

-436 LHSDMKRLIAV
+436 LHRDMKRLTAV

-453 YVSLLV
+453 YVSLLA
-459 LPSTKPE
+459 LPSTRPE
-466 GLLRTNYNLV
+466 GLLRTNYNFV

-498 SQKATLEQDVP
+498 SQKAALEQEVP

-527 ALTNGAGKIASF
+527 ALTNGAGKMASF

-547 TASLSYGPKG
+547 STSLSYGPKG
-557 GTEFISPLSA
+557 GAEFISPLSA

-577 VAYMKSLKKPC
+577 AAFMKSLKKPC
-588 ASSVPYEE
+588 ADSVPYEE

-617 VQQSLEKIARLEQE
+617 VQQSLEKIAKLEQE

-651 KLKNSLSGHLTETLQ
+651 KLKNSLSGHLTETIQ
-666 EHSVLPNVAEQK
+666 EHSVLPNIVAQK
-678 KETTEKSLKEPIR
+678 KETTEKSLREPIK
-691 STSLIGMLTIT
+691 STSLIGMLTVT
-702 TDNEKTP
+702 TDNEKAP
-709 DVESREDLIKN
+709 DVESREDLIKT
-720 HYMTRIA
+720 HYMARIA

-763 LTEELKLASQNISRL
+763 LTEELKLASQNITRL

-819 TSKVGLFSIRTSRQE
+819 ASKG
-834 QVALGL
+834 
-840 SIEPQRSGA
+840 
-849 FESNPHSKHKN
+849 NSKKN
-860 NVSTLNFIN
+860 KN
-869 NLHVVNIKCLNSECT
+869 
-884 KLGRVF
+884 R

>member
-1 MCFQSLFFP
+1 MAAAAELQGKYQK
-10 SNCSFL
+10 L
-16 ALLCNPDGSRSQ
+16 AQEYS
-28 KRLFQLVTAFGGSVF
+28 K
-43 SCISQCSAVEIV
+43 
-55 HLLYLACFCVCSC
+55 
-68 SRKMLRAQN
+68 LRAQN

-331 QKIQIFPI
+331 QKVQIFPI
-339 DSATDTVSPL
+339 DSATDTISPL

-436 LHSDMKRLIAV
+436 LHRDMKRLTAV

-493 ISKHY
+493 ISKRY
-498 SQKATLEQDVP
+498 SQKAALEQDVP

-577 VAYMKSLKKPC
+577 VAYMKSLRKPC
-588 ASSVPYEE
+588 AASVPYEE

-651 KLKNSLSGHLTETLQ
+651 KLKNSLSGHLTETIQ
-666 EHSVLPNVAEQK
+666 DHSVLPNVAEQK
-678 KETTEKSLKEPIR
+678 KETTEKSLREPIR
-691 STSLIGMLTIT
+691 STSL
-702 TDNEKTP
+702 TP

-720 HYMTRIA
+720 HYMARIA

-819 TSKVGLFSIRTSRQE
+819 TSKG
-834 QVALGL
+834 
-840 SIEPQRSGA
+840 
-849 FESNPHSKHKN
+849 NSKKSKN
-860 NVSTLNFIN
+860 
-869 NLHVVNIKCLNSECT
+869 
-884 KLGRVF
+884 R

>member
-1 MCFQSLFFP
+1 LASLVFQ
-10 SNCSFL
+10 
-16 ALLCNPDGSRSQ
+16 
-28 KRLFQLVTAFGGSVF
+28 
-43 SCISQCSAVEIV
+43 
-55 HLLYLACFCVCSC
+55 
-68 SRKMLRAQN
+68 LRAQN

-145 SAESSS
+145 SVESSS

-192 LRTRLEVLET
+192 LRSRLEILET
-202 DAAQHQTVVDSL
+202 DAAQHQSVVDSL
-214 TRKYTD
+214 MKKYTE

-228 KTKLEIKSQ
+228 KAKLEIKSQ
-237 TLEREAKDCR
+237 TLEREAKECR

-285 SSRYNALNVPLHNRR
+285 STRYNALNVPLHNRR
-300 YQLKLRDLA
+300 NQLKLRELA
-309 GQALAFVQELVTAL
+309 GQAMAFVHELVTAL

-331 QKIQIFPI
+331 QKVQIFPV
-339 DSATDTVSPL
+339 DSATDTISPL

-368 EGMHHLFESITEDT
+368 EGMLQLFESITEDT
-382 VTVLETAV
+382 VTVLETTV
-390 KLKGFSEHLAS
+390 KLKAFSDHLAS

-436 LHSDMKRLIAV
+436 LHRDMKRLTAV

-453 YVSLLV
+453 YVSLLA
-459 LPSTKPE
+459 LPSTRPE
-466 GLLRTNYNLV
+466 GLLRTNYNFV
-476 FTNIAA
+476 FTHIAA

-498 SQKATLEQDVP
+498 SQKATLEQEVP

-527 ALTNGAGKIASF
+527 ALTNGAGKMASF

-557 GTEFISPLSA
+557 GAEFISPLSA

-572 YKKKA
+572 YKRKA
-577 VAYMKSLKKPC
+577 AAYVKSLKKPC
-588 ASSVPYEE
+588 ADSVPYEE

-617 VQQSLEKIARLEQE
+617 VQQSLEKIAKLEQE

-651 KLKNSLSGHLTETLQ
+651 KLKNSLSGHLTETIQ
-666 EHSVLPNVAEQK
+666 EHSRLPNIAEQK
-678 KETTEKSLKEPIR
+678 KETTEKSLREPIK
-691 STSLIGMLTIT
+691 STSLA
-702 TDNEKTP
+702 P
-709 DVESREDLIKN
+709 DVESREDLIKT
-720 HYMTRIA
+720 HYMARIA

-763 LTEELKLASQNISRL
+763 LMEELKLASQNITRL

-819 TSKVGLFSIRTSRQE
+819 TSK
-834 QVALGL
+834 
-840 SIEPQRSGA
+840 
-849 FESNPHSKHKN
+849 
-860 NVSTLNFIN
+860 
-869 NLHVVNIKCLNSECT
+869 
-884 KLGRVF
+884 

>member
-1 MCFQSLFFP
+1 MAAAAELQGKYQK
-10 SNCSFL
+10 L
-16 ALLCNPDGSRSQ
+16 AQEYS
-28 KRLFQLVTAFGGSVF
+28 K
-43 SCISQCSAVEIV
+43 
-55 HLLYLACFCVCSC
+55 
-68 SRKMLRAQN
+68 LRAQN

-258 NLQAALGSRLEESL
+258 SLQAALGSRLEESL

-331 QKIQIFPI
+331 QKVQIFPI
-339 DSATDTVSPL
+339 DSATDTISPL
-349 NQKFSQYLHENAS
+349 NQK
-362 YVRPLE
+362 
-368 EGMHHLFESITEDT
+368 
-382 VTVLETAV
+382 ETAV

-427 AALRARNME
+427 AALRDRNME
-436 LHSDMKRLIAV
+436 LHRDMKRLTAV

-498 SQKATLEQDVP
+498 SQKAALEQDVP

-577 VAYMKSLKKPC
+577 VAYMKSLRKPC
-588 ASSVPYEE
+588 AASVPYEE

-651 KLKNSLSGHLTETLQ
+651 KLKNSLSGHLTETIQ
-666 EHSVLPNVAEQK
+666 DNSVLPNVAEQK
-678 KETTEKSLKEPIR
+678 KETTEKSLREPIR

-720 HYMTRIA
+720 HYMARIA

-763 LTEELKLASQNISRL
+763 LTEELKLASQNTSRL

-819 TSKVGLFSIRTSRQE
+819 TSKG
-834 QVALGL
+834 
-840 SIEPQRSGA
+840 
-849 FESNPHSKHKN
+849 NSKKSKN
-860 NVSTLNFIN
+860 
-869 NLHVVNIKCLNSECT
+869 
-884 KLGRVF
+884 R

>member
-1 MCFQSLFFP
+1 LASLIFQ
-10 SNCSFL
+10 
-16 ALLCNPDGSRSQ
+16 
-28 KRLFQLVTAFGGSVF
+28 
-43 SCISQCSAVEIV
+43 
-55 HLLYLACFCVCSC
+55 
-68 SRKMLRAQN
+68 LRAQN

-172 ERLHILFF
+172 ERLHIL
-180 EADEQHKRLEAE
+180 
-192 LRTRLEVLET
+192 VSET
-202 DAAQHQTVVDSL
+202 FLAFLSSSENWSHN
-214 TRKYTD
+214 K
-220 TIEKLQND
+220 EKIKCHL
-228 KTKLEIKSQ
+228 KTSG
-237 TLEREAKDCR
+237 
-247 LRTEECQQQLK
+247 QQQLK

-285 SSRYNALNVPLHNRR
+285 SNRYNALNVPLHNRR

-331 QKIQIFPI
+331 QKVQIFPI
-339 DSATDTVSPL
+339 DSATDTISSL

-368 EGMHHLFESITEDT
+368 EGMLHLFESITEDT

-390 KLKGFSEHLAS
+390 KLKAFSEHLAS
-401 YLGFLRKILPYQLK
+401 YLCFLRKILPYQLK

-436 LHSDMKRLIAV
+436 LHRDMKRLTAA

-453 YVSLLV
+453 YVSLLA

-476 FTNIAA
+476 FTNIAT
-482 SLHGFHDILKD
+482 SLHGFHDVLKD

-498 SQKATLEQDVP
+498 SQKATLEQDIP

-514 LITTNDCILSSVA
+514 LITTNDCILSSVV
-527 ALTNGAGKIASF
+527 ALTNGVGKIASF

-588 ASSVPYEE
+588 ADSVPYEE

-617 VQQSLEKIARLEQE
+617 VQQSLEKIAKLEQE

-651 KLKNSLSGHLTETLQ
+651 KLKNSLSGHLTETIQ
-666 EHSVLPNVAEQK
+666 ERSVLPNVAEQK
-678 KETTEKSLKEPIR
+678 KETTEKSPREPIK
-691 STSLIGMLTIT
+691 STSLVSDLFPSIE
-702 TDNEKTP
+702 EKSTFF
-709 DVESREDLIKN
+709 SSS
-720 HYMTRIA
+720 T
-727 ELTSHLQLAD
+727 
-737 SKSVHFHAEC
+737 C

-778 QDELMTTKRSYE
+778 QASKMLCNRSYE

-819 TSKVGLFSIRTSRQE
+819 TSK
-834 QVALGL
+834 
-840 SIEPQRSGA
+840 
-849 FESNPHSKHKN
+849 
-860 NVSTLNFIN
+860 
-869 NLHVVNIKCLNSECT
+869 
-884 KLGRVF
+884 